1 MMDNNKI
8 REIAATVFKALT
20 LAMGV
25 SVAVLSKLGNLEV
38 ETAVPLLGIGLACAG
53 VALLSKP

>member
-8 REIAATVFKALT
+8 REIAATVFKAQT

-25 SVAVLSKLGNLEV
+25 SVVVLSKLGNLEM
-38 ETAVPLLGIGLACAG
+38 ETAMSLLGIGLACAG